1 MLLPIPNLG
10 PSPWFHTRYMR
21 SDFCRSVLYIY
32 GRSPALDWL
41 SGKSKIRHNILWLNV
56 IFPCGGAFIPM
67 ITIHDTVLSIYQTY
81 IHLGKA
87 RGRSNCCAGFCCNR
101 SNCQYTYDQ
110 WCKQRLH
117 RTTKRLKVRD
127 LLFSCIL
134 HCTAIRVLLWLHL
147 YNLVEWMN
155 VTKIFYLTKIFFLYI
170 IIW

>member
-1 MLLPIPNLG
+1 MIKCNF
-10 PSPWFHTRYMR
+10 S
-21 SDFCRSVLYIY
+21 
-32 GRSPALDWL
+32 
-41 SGKSKIRHNILWLNV
+41 LW
-56 IFPCGGAFIPM
+56 GAFIPM

-147 YNLVEWMN
+147 CNLVEWMHY
-155 VTKIFYLTKIFFLYI
+155 TKIFHLTEIFFVHNYMVTMI
-170 IIW
+170 SSTISVI